1 MDIAV
6 FPAGNE
12 LTEIYRKGETM
23 PTLKKTLHNIVLYTF
38 AIVLTSGMPMVA
50 FATDKPGGYTYDEE
64 TGRWNTS
71 KWVFDKNSNAYVP
84 ASSVKKS
91 SPAPPESVTDENKTD
106 EEASEGSDA
115 AVDEN
120 AKAETETDITNDT
133 DVKNDIDSESTT
145 GDAKVSSNT
154 KGGDAKSGQA
164 DVDALVINSVHS
176 TVDGE
181 TSGVAFFTMDING
194 DVHGDITIGP
204 AIGDAEVNKNVNLNS
219 NTNVDND
226 TVLTNDVDLKAK
238 SGDAIIEKNT
248 EAGSAT
254 SGDANAVAN
263 VLNLINTVI
272 AANKSF
278 VGTINI
284 HGNLNG
290 DILVSP
296 EFIPQLLESNKASAV
311 EIDMPLSLNLNN
323 DQNIINNV
331 NLSATSGDATVKDNT
346 GAGSAKTGEAQTKLT
361 VLNLTGHKVDAKN
374 SLLVFVNVLGKWVGM
389 IVDAPGATSAAIG
402 SGVTN
407 HDINV
412 SDTTNVNNN
421 SKIVNN
427 LNLDAESGDA
437 SVTSN
442 TKAGDATSG
451 DATASANIANIDTS
465 EFNLTGWFGIV
476 FINVFGSW
484 IGSFGVDTEAGTVV
498 PLSGT
503 AVEAGKNNAPN
514 LQFGFMPKVEDN
526 AKLTSLAKAT
536 TTGKTPHDIK
546 AQLASMMSTVSPNI
560 PAPVQEKTMAKDL
573 QLDNL
578 YMIGGFAVA
587 GMSGVW
593 MAIRR
598 WFQ

>member
-1 MDIAV
+1 M
-6 FPAGNE
+6 
-12 LTEIYRKGETM
+12 R
-23 PTLKKTLHNIVLYTF
+23 TLKKTLHNIVLYTF
-38 AIVLTSGMPMVA
+38 AVVMVGTMPMVA
-50 FATDKPGGYTYDEE
+50 FAADEPETYTYDEAS
-64 TGRWNTS
+64 GRWNGT
-71 KWVFDKNSNAYVP
+71 KWVYDPATNVYVP
-84 ASSVKKS
+84 APPAQKPKDAPVASDNDSDKVANQ
-91 SPAPPESVTDENKTD
+91 SPAGGNSTVNDTVN
-106 EEASEGSDA
+106 ADA
-115 AVDEN
+115 ATYID
-120 AKAETETDITNDT
+120 NDT
-133 DVKNDIDSESTT
+133 KVNNGVKSDSKT
-145 GDAKVSSNT
+145 GDAGVSSNT
-154 KGGDAKSGQA
+154 KAGDAKSGQA
-164 DVDALVINSVHS
+164 DADALIINSVHS

-194 DVHGDITIGP
+194 DVTGDITIGP
-204 AIGDAEVNKNVNLNS
+204 AIGNAEVNKNIDLNS
-219 NTNVDND
+219 KTNVDNN
-226 TVLTNDVDLKAK
+226 TVLTNDVELKAK
-238 SGDAIIEKNT
+238 SGNATIDKNT

-296 EFIPQLLESNKASAV
+296 EFIPQLLASNKVSTT

-331 NLSATSGDATVKDNT
+331 NLNATTGDATVKDNT
-346 GAGSAKTGEAQTKLT
+346 GAGSAKTGTAQTKLT

-412 SDTTNVNNN
+412 SDTTNISNK
-421 SKIVNN
+421 SRIINN
-427 LNLDAESGDA
+427 LDLSAESGDA
-437 SVTSN
+437 AVTSN

-465 EFNLTGWFGIV
+465 EFNLTGWFGV
-476 FINVFGSW
+476 LFINVFGTW
-484 IGSFGVDTEAGTVV
+484 VGSFGVNTEAGTVV

-503 AVEAGKNNAPN
+503 ALEAAKNNAPN
-514 LQFGFMPKVEDN
+514 LQFGFMPKADDN
-526 AKLTSLAKAT
+526 SKLVSLAKAAT
-536 TTGKTPHDIK
+536 AGQAPEDIK
-546 AQLASMMSTVSPNI
+546 AQLASIMSTVSPNI
-560 PAPVQEKTMAKDL
+560 PGAPAPNYASGADMTALFTV
-573 QLDNL
+573 
-578 YMIGGFAVA
+578 GGFVVA
-587 GMSGVW
+587 GMSGAW
-593 MAIRR
+593 MALRR
-598 WFQ
+598 WRELHASARPAESGLWLPH

>member
-1 MDIAV
+1 M
-6 FPAGNE
+6 
-12 LTEIYRKGETM
+12 R
-23 PTLKKTLHNIVLYTF
+23 TLKKTLHNIVLYTF
-38 AIVLTSGMPMVA
+38 AIVLVSGMPMVA
-50 FATDKPGGYTYDEE
+50 YAQDEPETYTYDEAS
-64 TGRWNTS
+64 GRWNST
-71 KWVFDKNSNAYVP
+71 KWVYDKATDVYVP
-84 ASSVKKS
+84 APPAGAKKPEPAKDDDKVA
-91 SPAPPESVTDENKTD
+91 SPT
-106 EEASEGSDA
+106 GGDA
-115 AVDEN
+115 KVDN
-120 AKAETETDITNDT
+120 TVDADGTTDIDNDT
-133 DVKNDIDSESTT
+133 EIKNGVESESTT
-145 GDAKVSSNT
+145 GDAGVSSNS
-154 KGGDAKSGQA
+154 KAGDAKSGQA
-164 DVDALVINSVHS
+164 DADALIINSVHS
-176 TVDGE
+176 TVSGD

-204 AIGDAEVNKNVNLNS
+204 AIENAEVNQDIDLNS
-219 NTNVDND
+219 KTNVDND
-226 TVLTNDVDLKAK
+226 TVLTTDVNLKAK
-238 SGDAIIEKNT
+238 SGDATVDKNT

-296 EFIPQLLESNKASAV
+296 EFIPQLLASNKASAV

-323 DQNIINNV
+323 DKNIINNV
-331 NLSATSGDATVKDNT
+331 NLNATSGDATVRDNT
-346 GAGSAKTGEAQTKLT
+346 GAGTATTGQAQTKLT

-374 SLLVFVNVLGKWVGM
+374 SLLVFVNVMGSWVGM

-407 HDINV
+407 HDINA
-412 SDTTNVNNN
+412 SDETNVDNN

-427 LNLDAESGDA
+427 INLDAESGDA

-451 DATASANIANIDTS
+451 DANASANIANIDTS
-465 EFNLTGWFGIV
+465 EFNLTGWFGIL
-476 FINVFGSW
+476 FINVYGSW
-484 IGSFGVDTEAGTVV
+484 IGSFGVDTEAGGVV

-503 AVEAGKNNAPN
+503 ARDDKAPN
-514 LQFGFMPKVEDN
+514 LQFGFMPKAEDN
-526 AKLTSLAKAT
+526 EKLNSLAKAVADDQA
-536 TTGKTPHDIK
+536 PEDIK

-560 PAPVQEKTMAKDL
+560 PAPQPEKTLSKDL
-573 QLDNL
+573 PLDNL
-578 YMIGGFAVA
+578 YMVGGFAVA
-587 GMSGVW
+587 GISGAW

-598 WFQ
+598 WFN